1 MRVAHCALSREHFS
15 SSALPGISLLASLL
29 IAASFHQRLSCLLTC
44 LPPRQVL
51 AKVGGTRLIVGHT
64 PQIAGANCECEGQ
77 VWRMDVGMSYGV
89 LNRPVQV
96 RCAGGMS
103 RAWVC
108 VQGFL
113 VVALGCMVRL
123 VTRSRVGGESRVCF
137 SFI

>member
-1 MRVAHCALSREHFS
+1 MS
-15 SSALPGISLLASLL
+15 STASSHL
-29 IAASFHQRLSCLLTC
+29 LLTC
-44 LPPRQVL
+44 TCNSQPTLQVL
-51 AKVGGTRLIVGHT
+51 AKVGGARLIVGHT

-108 VQGFL
+108 VQGFMVL
-113 VVALGCMVRL
+113 RLGWVARL
-123 VTRSRVGGESRVCF
+123 VTRPGFGGEYRVW
-137 SFI
+137 FI